1 MLSILTIERL
11 KRIEENKK
19 IMEAL
24 LNTDDIFEQT
34 LLYSYRTFT
43 SFLGSYQILLMDP
56 TAKSKLST
64 ICSQN
69 KVRNIF
75 TKIALI
81 KIGKCFSNN
90 HLNST

>member
-34 LLYSYRTFT
+34 LLYSYRTLT
-43 SFLGSYQILLMDP
+43 SFLSSYQILLMDP
-56 TAKSKLST
+56 SAKLKLSN

-69 KVRNIF
+69 KVRSF
-75 TKIALI
+75 
-81 KIGKCFSNN
+81 
-90 HLNST
+90 

>member
-24 LNTDDIFEQT
+24 LNTDDIFEQC
-34 LLYSYRTFT
+34 LIYSYRTLT
-43 SFLGSYQILLMDP
+43 SFLSSYQILLMDP
-56 TAKSKLST
+56 AAKLKLSN

-69 KVRNIF
+69 KVN
-75 TKIALI
+75 
-81 KIGKCFSNN
+81 
-90 HLNST
+90 